1 MENYETQLEPL
12 KHINPNWSCQNSKI
26 QKLYKK
32 EGKKKKKPSKQRG
45 ERERERER
53 NRHLFFNGQN
63 MN

>member
-32 EGKKKKKPSKQRG
+32 EGKKKKHQNKGER

-53 NRHLFFNGQN
+53 NRLYFF
-63 MN
+63 